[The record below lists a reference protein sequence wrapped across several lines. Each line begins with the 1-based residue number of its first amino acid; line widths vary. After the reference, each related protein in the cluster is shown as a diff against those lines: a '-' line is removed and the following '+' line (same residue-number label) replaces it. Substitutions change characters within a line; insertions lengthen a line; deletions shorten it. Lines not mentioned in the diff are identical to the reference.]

1 MFTASQGNSE
11 ISKFLIVKG
20 ADINAKNNN
29 GETALML
36 AALNKRLE
44 IVRLLIKKGADV
56 NAESNKG
63 HTALKYAFLNTQI
76 EELLRNAGAK
86 K

>member
-1 MFTASQGNSE
+1 
-11 ISKFLIVKG
+11 
-20 ADINAKNNN
+20 
-29 GETALML
+29 ML